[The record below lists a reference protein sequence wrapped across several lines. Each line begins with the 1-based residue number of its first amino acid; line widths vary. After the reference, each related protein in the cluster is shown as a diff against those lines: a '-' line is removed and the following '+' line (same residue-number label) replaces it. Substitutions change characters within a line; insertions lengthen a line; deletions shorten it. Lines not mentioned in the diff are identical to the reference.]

1 MYEKEYVRGSVLDRN
16 GNAIA
21 FSEKPGGARTYSHPY
36 AFSNLVGYWSK
47 IYGTY
52 GVEKTMNEALVHSDC
67 GNGDKEKRGADVTLT
82 IDAGLQERA
91 YKDIEKF
98 KGSVAVL
105 NAKTGEILAL
115 ASSPSFNVS
124 EVEDKW
130 KEINEKDGVFLSNAY
145 QNPVAPGS
153 VFKLVTSK
161 EIIEAGIEKEE
172 VEDTGALR
180 INGQTIRN
188 YGGKAYGSISYR
200 EGFVK
205 SSNVYFMNRALKLG
219 GLRLYKAGRSF
230 LLGEDISL
238 DFATIRS
245 NFDLKE
251 YEDNIVATTA
261 FGQGETLVTPLQ
273 MAMITQS
280 IANDGEMLK
289 PYLFKSV
296 VNGKGKTTQEGK
308 TEKLVQTME
317 TDTAEEIKEAMK
329 AAAESYGLSKVGE
342 QEYQI
347 AAKTGTAERGD
358 GTNNAWLV
366 TFAPAD
372 DPQYVIVAN
381 RLKTT
386 EIGKTL
392 APVVED
398 LYDTLFDHN

>member
-1 MYEKEYVRGSVLDRN
+1 M
-16 GNAIA
+16 
-21 FSEKPGGARTYSHPY
+21 
-36 AFSNLVGYWSK
+36 
-47 IYGTY
+47 
-52 GVEKTMNEALVHSDC
+52 M
-67 GNGDKEKRGADVTLT
+67 
-82 IDAGLQERA
+82 
-91 YKDIEKF
+91 
-98 KGSVAVL
+98 
-105 NAKTGEILAL
+105 NAKTGELLAL
-115 ASSPSFNVS
+115 ASSPTFNVT
-124 EVEDKW
+124 EIEEKW
-130 KEINEKDGVFLSNAY
+130 KEINEKEGVFFSNAY

-153 VFKLVTSK
+153 VFKLITSK

-172 VEDTGALR
+172 VEDTGSLKV
-180 INGQTIRN
+180 NGQTIRN
-188 YGGKAYGSISYR
+188 YGGKAYGSIAYR

-219 GLRLYKAGRSF
+219 GLRLYKTGRSF

-238 DFATIRS
+238 DFATLHS
-245 NFDLKE
+245 NFDLKD

-308 TEKLVQTME
+308 TEKLVKTMDV
-317 TDTAEEIKEAMK
+317 DTAEEIKEVMK
-329 AAAESYGLSKVGE
+329 EAGESYGLSEVGE
-342 QEYQI
+342 QGYSI

-366 TFAPAD
+366 TFAPVD
-372 DPQYVIVAN
+372 DPQYIIVAN

-398 LYDTLFDHN
+398 LYDTLFDHE